1 MEILLQRCLII
12 SGPTS
17 SGKSSLAFEIAKMTN
32 SVIISADAMTV
43 FKNLNIGTAKPS
55 LWERQE
61 IIHYGIDCCDPDE
74 NFNISEFCDLVIH
87 TMLHHQRVIIVG
99 GTHYYISALLQPLAP
114 LPERNMEIRNKI
126 RLFENPHEYLSRID
140 SVTAMR
146 LHPNDYVRIERAI
159 EVYMITGEPLS
170 ELLKKTPTK
179 PLIDAKLMILEN
191 SNLRQRIRHRIGVM
205 MSQGYLQE
213 AEMIFQNY
221 SGDEKPF
228 QSFSYFP
235 LLQYLHKEISLE
247 DALWN
252 IEKGTWTL
260 ARKQRTW
267 IKSITKNI
275 EHNQHC
281 IYDNKDRFREHAL
294 KYLDSI

>member
-43 FKNLNIGTAKPS
+43 FTNLNVGTAKPS

-74 NFNISEFCDLVIH
+74 DFNISDFCALVKNTI
-87 TMLHHQRVIIVG
+87 LNHQRVIIVG

-114 LPERNMEIRNKI
+114 LPEKNMEVRNKI
-126 RLFENPHEYLSRID
+126 RLIEKPHEYLSTFD
-140 SVTAMR
+140 SITATR

-159 EVYMITGEPLS
+159 EVYMLTGEPLS

-179 PLIDAKLMILEN
+179 PLIDAELMILEN
-191 SNLRQRIRHRIGVM
+191 SNLRQRIRNRIGIM

-228 QSFSYFP
+228 KSFSYFP
-235 LLQYLHKEISLE
+235 LLQYLNKEISLE

-252 IEKGTWTL
+252 VEKGTWTL

-267 IKSITKNI
+267 IKSISKTTGK
-275 EHNQHC
+275 NQHC
-281 IYDNKDRFREHAL
+281 IFHNKDICKNQAL
-294 KYLDSI
+294 KYFEGI